1 MQGNF
6 QLWLAWAAF
15 GTLLALLLWRR
26 YLPLV
31 RQASVLRA
39 SVTEPEPVSAP
50 RAWLYCE
57 EGAPLDR
64 RVQWFGVRMGGRT
77 VVGARPRSNTSDT
90 DYIYLTAEDIVEDHA
105 LIRYEPAERR
115 YHVSALDS
123 GLVLHNNEA
132 LPAGADAEL
141 ADGDT
146 LDLGRFSRFRF
157 TYTGPEAA

>member
-15 GTLLALLLWRR
+15 GTLFVLLLWRR

-31 RQASVLRA
+31 RQSSALPAS
-39 SVTEPEPVSAP
+39 TEPVAAAP

-57 EGAPLDR
+57 DGAALDR
-64 RVQWFGVRMGGRT
+64 RVQWFAVRPGGRT
-77 VVGARPRSNTSDT
+77 VVGARPRSATPET
-90 DYIYLTAEDIVEDHA
+90 DYLYLTADDIVEDHA
-105 LIRYEPAERR
+105 LIRFDAAGKR
-115 YHVSALDS
+115 YHLATLDS
-123 GLVLHNNEA
+123 GLVLHNNEP
-132 LPAGADAEL
+132 LPAGAEAEL

-146 LDLGRFSRFRF
+146 LDLGRISRFRF